1 VTLRLHNTLS
11 GTKEDF
17 EPLEEGQVRMY
28 TCGPTVWNYAHVGN
42 LRAFLFYDLVRRH
55 LRVAGY
61 RVTHVM
67 NLTDIDDRIL
77 DQAMHAGTT
86 IAEYVAPYVAA
97 FFEDMATLRAER
109 AEHYPRATEHIP
121 EMVDMIATLI
131 ENENAYIADG
141 DVYFRI
147 ASFPAYGALSHLDRA
162 GLKAGARVATDKYDK
177 ESVSDFALWK
187 KPQPADEKLGA
198 VWDAP
203 FGRGR
208 PGWHIE
214 CSAMSRRYL
223 GDTLDIHA
231 GGVDLTFPH
240 HENEIAQSEA
250 ANHKQFARVWLHS
263 EFLADATGEKMSKS
277 AGGFTTLRD
286 LVGVW
291 LHSEFLADATG
302 EKMSKSAGGFTTLR
316 DLVGAGHDPLAI
328 RFFLI
333 ANAHYRS
340 RMRLSSEA
348 LHAAAEQV
356 RRLREFA
363 DRVNRTPPAATDDV
377 ELAQR
382 IADVRAAYRAA
393 LDDDLNLP
401 QGVGFVF
408 DLIREANAALDAG
421 RVGPLNKGSLQAMLD
436 DVDAHVDVIRAQEPG
451 LADEVERLIAERE
464 DARRGRDFAKADR
477 IRDDLRVRGI
487 ALEDSKDGVRWR
499 RVAPSG

>member
-1 VTLRLHNTLS
+1 M
-11 GTKEDF
+11 KEDF
-17 EPLEEGQVRMY
+17 KPLEEGHVRMY

-55 LRVAGY
+55 LRFAGY

-86 IAEYVAPYVAA
+86 IAEYVAPYAAA
-97 FFEDMATLRAER
+97 FFEDMAALRAER

-121 EMVDMIATLI
+121 EMVAMISTLL
-131 ENENAYIADG
+131 ENGNAYLADG

-162 GLKAGARVATDKYDK
+162 GLKAGARVATDKYEK

-187 KPQPADEKLGA
+187 KPQSGDEKLGA

-203 FGRGR
+203 FGQGR

-214 CSAMSRRYL
+214 CSAMSKRYL

-250 ANHKQFARVWLHS
+250 ANHKQFSRVWLHS
-263 EFLADATGEKMSKS
+263 EFLSDVTGAKMSKS

-286 LVGVW
+286 LV
-291 LHSEFLADATG
+291 A
-302 EKMSKSAGGFTTLR
+302 AGQ
-316 DLVGAGHDPLAI
+316 DPLAI

-340 RMRLSSEA
+340 RVRLSPEA
-348 LHAAAEQV
+348 LHSAAEQV

-363 DRVNRTPPAATDDV
+363 DRVNRTQPASADDA

-382 IADVRAAYRAA
+382 TADVRVAYREA

-401 QGVGFVF
+401 QGVGLVF
-408 DLIREANAALDAG
+408 DHIREANAALDAG
-421 RVGPLNKGSLQAMLD
+421 RAGRVNRSELLALLD
-436 DVDAHVDVIRAQEPG
+436 DVDAHLDVIRAEEPG
-451 LADEVERLIAERE
+451 LAEEVERLIEERE
-464 DARRGRDFAKADR
+464 AARRVKDFAHADR
-477 IRDDLRVRGI
+477 IREDLRARGI

-499 RVAPSG
+499 RISP

>member
-1 VTLRLHNTLS
+1 VTLRLHNTLT
-11 GTKEDF
+11 GAKEDF
-17 EPLEEGQVRMY
+17 VPLEEGHVRMY
-28 TCGPTVWNYAHVGN
+28 TCGPTVWNYAHIGN

-86 IAEYVAPYVAA
+86 IAEYVEPYVKA
-97 FFEDMATLRAER
+97 FFEDMTSLRAER
-109 AEHYPRATEHIP
+109 AEQYPRATEHIK
-121 EMVDMIATLI
+121 EMVEMISTLI
-131 ENENAYIADG
+131 EHQNAYIADG

-147 ASFPAYGALSHLDRA
+147 ASFPRYGALSHLDRA

-187 KPQPADEKLGA
+187 KSQPGDARLGA
-198 VWDAP
+198 EWDAP
-203 FGRGR
+203 FGPGR

-214 CSAMSRRYL
+214 CSAMSKRYL

-250 ANHKQFARVWLHS
+250 ANHKLFTRVWLHS
-263 EFLADATGEKMSKS
+263 EFLSDATGEKMSKS

-286 LVGVW
+286 LV
-291 LHSEFLADATG
+291 A
-302 EKMSKSAGGFTTLR
+302 
-316 DLVGAGHDPLAI
+316 AGHDPLAI
-328 RFFLI
+328 RYFLI

-340 RMRLSSEA
+340 RVRLSPEA
-348 LHAAAEQV
+348 LHSAAEQV

-363 DRVNRTPPAATDDV
+363 DRVHRTAPSSTDDA
-377 ELAQR
+377 ELAR
-382 IADVRAAYRAA
+382 RTTDVRAAYREA

-401 QGVGFVF
+401 LGMGLVF
-408 DLIREANAALDAG
+408 DHIRDANAALDAG
-421 RVGPLNKGSLQAMLD
+421 RVGPLNRSNLLALME
-436 DVDAHVDVIRAQEPG
+436 DVDAHLDVIHAEEPG
-451 LADEVERLIAERE
+451 LAAEVERLIAERE
-464 DARRGRDFAKADR
+464 AARKAKDFARADR
-477 IRDDLRVRGI
+477 IREDLRARGI

-499 RVAPSG
+499 RISA